1 MNDVRIK
8 ILLAMVACGLVGC
21 QPFKPSPRVHATEV
35 LPTSFSGSGQG
46 DERVERWWEAFG
58 SAELNALMDVAL
70 ADSLT
75 LKETWARLRQ
85 AEAAAARAGA
95 GLLPELSLEASGSR
109 TRSSTVGPTG
119 SRVTATTKRY
129 GLGLAATYE
138 VDLWGRIR
146 SGEQAAQLDTLATR
160 EALEAAAISLTAEV
174 ANRWVRILEQR
185 ATRDLLGEQLK
196 TNRTFEELVELR
208 FRKSFASA
216 VDVYQQRQTV
226 ARVEAQMPLV
236 DSREQVLLHELTL
249 LLGKNA
255 RAKIPLAAG
264 ELPKLPPLPPT
275 GLPSE
280 LLARRPDVR
289 VALANL
295 QAADY
300 RVAAARADRLP
311 AIRLTGD
318 AGFSSAELE
327 DLFDNWAATLAA
339 GLVAPILDGGR
350 RTAEVERTRGVVQER
365 LATYQR
371 TVLTAF
377 KEVEDALVRERQ
389 QRKHLVALDRQIDVA
404 RNTLREARK
413 RYGQGLS
420 DYLPVLT
427 ALATVQQLERDRLA
441 AQRDLVLF
449 RISLYRALGG
459 TWTNQ
464 LEPTAIDSPDA
475 EE

>member
-1 MNDVRIK
+1 MNGVRIHA
-8 ILLAMVACGLVGC
+8 LLALTACGLAGC
-21 QPFKPSPRVHATEV
+21 QPFKPSPRMHATEV
-35 LPTSFSGSGQG
+35 LPVSFSDSGQG
-46 DERVERWWEAFG
+46 DERVDRWWEAFG

-85 AEAAAARAGA
+85 AEAVAVRAGA
-95 GLLPELSLEASGSR
+95 GLFPELSLDASHSR

-119 SRVTATTKRY
+119 SRVTATTKRF

-174 ANRWVRILEQR
+174 ANRWVQILEQR
-185 ATRDLLGEQLK
+185 ATRGLLGEQLK

-216 VDVYQQRQTV
+216 LDVYQQRQTV

-255 RAKIPLAAG
+255 RAEIPLAAG
-264 ELPKLPPLPPT
+264 ALPKLPPLPPT

-365 LATYQR
+365 LAVYQR

-404 RNTLREARK
+404 SNTLREARK
-413 RYGQGLS
+413 RYGQGLN

-427 ALATVQQLERDRLA
+427 ALATVQQLERDRLG

-459 TWTNQ
+459 SWTNR
-464 LEPTAIDSPDA
+464 LEPPANAAPDA
-475 EE
+475 KE

>member
-1 MNDVRIK
+1 MNGARVHM
-8 ILLAMVACGLVGC
+8 LLALMACGLAGC
-21 QPFKPSPRVHATEV
+21 QPFKPSPRIHATEV

-46 DERVERWWEAFG
+46 DEYVERWWETFD
-58 SAELNALMDVAL
+58 SAELNALMDAAL

-85 AEAAAARAGA
+85 AEAVAVQAGA
-95 GLLPELSLEASGSR
+95 GLFPTLSAEASGSR

-119 SRVTATTKRY
+119 SRVTATTRRY

-146 SGEQAAQLDTLATR
+146 SGQQAAELDRLATR

-185 ATRDLLGEQLK
+185 ATRDVLGEQLK

-208 FRKSFASA
+208 FRKSFVSA

-226 ARVEAQMPLV
+226 ARVEAQLPLV
-236 DSREQVLLHELTL
+236 DSREQVLVHELTL
-249 LLGKNA
+249 LLGRSA
-255 RAKIPLAAG
+255 RADVPLAAG
-264 ELPKLPPLPPT
+264 KLPQLAPLPPT

-289 VALANL
+289 AALASL

-311 AIRLTGD
+311 AIRLTGQ
-318 AGFSSAELE
+318 AGFDSAELE

-350 RTAEVERTRGVVQER
+350 RTAEVERTLGVVQER
-365 LATYQR
+365 LAAYQR

-389 QRKHLVALDRQIDVA
+389 QRKHLTALDRRIDVA
-404 RNTLREARK
+404 SNTLREARK

-427 ALATVQQLERDRLA
+427 ALGTVQQLELDRLA
-441 AQRDLVLF
+441 ARRDLVLF

-459 TWTNQ
+459 TWTNE
-464 LEPTAIDSPDA
+464 LEPPARETPGA